1 MNPLNETSTIQE
13 KIFGEGADEK
23 RPYTLGRLL
32 ELVAVRLPSPF
43 TQTSGRYKKLSPR
56 SVSFIATR
64 GGSPKLLHSPVIMP
78 DKFFQDFYK

>member
-1 MNPLNETSTIQE
+1 MSSLPLLQDSYDNNKNPLGQGDCVI
-13 KIFGEGADEK
+13 
-23 RPYTLGRLL
+23 GRLL

-64 GGSPKLLHSPVIMP
+64 GGSPKLLHSPVVMP
-78 DKFFQDFYK
+78 DKFFQDFNK